1 MSAST
6 WLAGWDVPLS
16 MICKGKMHSLSVA
29 LANNRIGWLSF
40 RKRKGNCQICHP
52 LIAYSMIP
60 ADRSTVPWLALV
72 YAHPYPLK
80 GDKLLGNCPFCM
92 NFIGWVERTVCTDCS
107 RGGRGFGGRATEKR
121 ICCQR
126 QCSAFCWYT
135 IVAIRERL
143 NCIEL
148 FSYRLD

>member
-1 MSAST
+1 
-6 WLAGWDVPLS
+6 
-16 MICKGKMHSLSVA
+16 
-29 LANNRIGWLSF
+29 
-40 RKRKGNCQICHP
+40 
-52 LIAYSMIP
+52 MIP
-60 ADRSTVPWLALV
+60 ADRSTVPWLDSV

-80 GDKLLGNCPFCM
+80 GNKLLGNCPFCM

-135 IVAIRERL
+135 VVAIRERL
-143 NCIEL
+143 NCIKL
-148 FSYRLD
+148 FSYRLNRTTSRTEGKSRATKGSLFTLDFPSNGTYRLILRREFRYR